1 MARVT
6 VNSVFLTA
14 EKGAHLLGGMLLL
27 VGVAR
32 FLGEGGLADYVFVI
46 GLTAFFVPLL
56 DSGLNNRIIKAAA
69 SSPAEGRTLCSEAI
83 SFKLAL
89 ALPALA
95 VMVAAAWAF
104 GTGRDVT
111 LAALLVGVSTVLMS
125 MGDGLNAVFKG
136 LQRSGY
142 CAVLMIG
149 LNVVLLASGIGGMIA
164 GWDIVGVGTCY
175 LVCRA
180 GYLAAGFVFIRRVA
194 GEFGSIPRPGINR
207 RRIVEGLKH
216 LPAVYFLVNLLNLNY
231 LTAYYQTGGG
241 AEAGY
246 LAVGYR
252 LAAALFIL
260 IGASFEAVLPA
271 LSTLRSD
278 RRAFRK
284 LIARSSLA
292 LAGVAVAVS
301 AAAHGMLA
309 PGVSWL
315 LGQAYLPSV
324 QYASLLVWCVP
335 PFVLCGLAHT
345 ALLAAHEQG
354 RAAVWMVVLVAAG
367 TGAGVL
373 AHHFRGAALTALVPA
388 VTGCVLGVVLWK
400 MVASRRPAL
409 KTG

>member
-252 LAAALFIL
+252 LAAALLIL

-271 LSTLRSD
+271 LSTLRFRSTGVQETHCPVLSGALRALPLRFRPPRTGCLHRGYPGFWA
-278 RRAFRK
+278 RRIFR
-284 LIARSSLA
+284 RCSTQVFWY
-292 LAGVAVAVS
+292 G
-301 AAAHGMLA
+301 
-309 PGVSWL
+309 
-315 LGQAYLPSV
+315 AYRP
-324 QYASLLVWCVP
+324 
-335 PFVLCGLAHT
+335 LCC
-345 ALLAAHEQG
+345 
-354 RAAVWMVVLVAAG
+354 AVWRIPSFWLP
-367 TGAGVL
+367 T
-373 AHHFRGAALTALVPA
+373 
-388 VTGCVLGVVLWK
+388 
-400 MVASRRPAL
+400 SRVRRQY
-409 KTG
+409 G